1 MPFSYKISLKKTL
14 KICIL
19 TSSMMT
25 KTNRLFKLQR
35 IVEPPTTCFHNAHIL
50 EYYYTQNH
58 LILVPLESQM
68 YRCCCVAAQNPCR
81 CIYHV
86 HITLLTLWETNS
98 GLTVIQKHMET
109 ESEITADFI
118 DQGING
124 SDFQGT
130 STS

>member
-1 MPFSYKISLKKTL
+1 MIP
-14 KICIL
+14 
-19 TSSMMT
+19 
-25 KTNRLFKLQR
+25 KTNRLGKSQR
-35 IVEPPTTCFHNAHIL
+35 IVEPPTTCFHNAFIL
-50 EYYYTQNH
+50 EYYYTQTH

-68 YRCCCVAAQNPCR
+68 YRCCCVAAQNPCG

-86 HITLLTLWETNS
+86 HITLFSLWETNS
-98 GLTVIQKHMET
+98 ALTGIQKHMET

-124 SDFQGT
+124 SDFHGT